1 MNSGQA
7 EICGRGV
14 EMVQLEYPTR
24 SNVDS
29 NVDNRGLQ
37 SYGSIPCNRTS
48 IILAIGRTE
57 KLQSYGEYNP
67 ALPTLR

>member
-14 EMVQLEYPTR
+14 EMVQLECPTR
-24 SNVDS
+24 S

-37 SYGSIPCNRTS
+37 SYGSIYCNRTS
-48 IILAIGRTE
+48 IILAIGRTA

>member
-14 EMVQLEYPTR
+14 EMVQLECPTR
-24 SNVDS
+24 SNVD
-29 NVDNRGLQ
+29 NLGLQ
-37 SYGSIPCNRTS
+37 SYGSIHCNRTG
-48 IILAIGRTE
+48 IILAIGRTV

>member
-14 EMVQLEYPTR
+14 EMVQLECPTR
-24 SNVDS
+24 SNVD
-29 NVDNRGLQ
+29 NLGLQ
-37 SYGSIPCNRTS
+37 SYGSISCNRTS
-48 IILAIGRTE
+48 IILAIGRTA

-67 ALPTLR
+67 PLPTLR